1 MNRLSLYH
9 LALAHIHCEEKFW
22 SPDRRRIRMCD
33 SCRAWSDGITV
44 DESLLYISDDSPS
57 GRSAA
62 LKAQAGKPKA
72 KEDETSPST
81 PSESRSTSYKTGN
94 RARSSNLNRCEK
106 TKKLARK

>member
-1 MNRLSLYH
+1 
-9 LALAHIHCEEKFW
+9 
-22 SPDRRRIRMCD
+22 MCD

-62 LKAQAGKPKA
+62 LKAQAGQQAAKLKA
-72 KEDETSPST
+72 QEDETSPST
-81 PSESRSTSYKTGN
+81 PSESRSTSYKMGN